1 MVLWRCIASP
11 CLIATILAQDLKA
24 LFAALALWFSASAAV
39 AQFPAKPVRVLVPFG
54 AGSSTDIVMRIIAQP
69 LSQSLGQPVV
79 VENKPGADGAIA
91 AAEVAK
97 AAPDGHTLILGTNSP
112 FSAAPHLRK
121 VPYDAIADFTPISL
135 VGNYTFF
142 VLVHPSVPARTLAE
156 LIAYAR
162 ANPGKLN
169 YATGNTGG
177 IVMTGMLASQANM
190 QLVHI
195 PYKSEP
201 PAITD
206 LLSGNVHVMI
216 SSYATVA
223 PHLREGKLRALVTT
237 LPNRSP
243 LLPEVPSIVEAGFKF
258 PFLPWA
264 GMFGPA
270 RMPKD
275 TIERLNRELNALLR
289 RGDVRETLLKQA
301 FDPKGSTA
309 EEFSAYVKEQYEIWG
324 KAIREAGIQPE

>member
-1 MVLWRCIASP
+1 MRAFFL
-11 CLIATILAQDLKA
+11 ILALMGVGT
-24 LFAALALWFSASAAV
+24 AA
-39 AQFPAKPVRVLVPFG
+39 AQYPSKPVRVLVPFG

-69 LSQSLGQPVV
+69 LGQVLGQPVV

-121 VPYDAIADFTPISL
+121 GLPYDALADFTPVSF

-142 VLVHPSVPARTLAE
+142 VVVHPSVPAKTLAD
-156 LIAYAR
+156 LIAHAR

-169 YATGNTGG
+169 YGTGNTSG
-177 IVMTGMLASQANM
+177 IVMTAMFASMANM
-190 QLVHI
+190 QLVHV

-206 LLSGNVHVMI
+206 LLSGNIHLMF

-223 PHLREGKLRALVTT
+223 PHLREGRLRALVTT

-243 LLPEVPSIVEAGFKF
+243 LLPEVPSIVEAGFPKF
-258 PFLPWA
+258 SVSPWA

-270 RMPKD
+270 RMPKEV
-275 TIERLNRELNALLR
+275 TERLNRELNAILR
-289 RGDVRETLLKQA
+289 NPEARESLARQA
-301 FDPKGSTA
+301 FDARGSSVP
-309 EEFSAYVKEQYEIWG
+309 EFTAYVKEQYDTWG
-324 KAIREAGIQPE
+324 RAIREAGIQPE

>member
-1 MVLWRCIASP
+1 MRL
-11 CLIATILAQDLKA
+11 LL
-24 LFAALALWFSASAAV
+24 ALAFFATSAW
-39 AQFPAKPVRVLVPFG
+39 AQYPSKPVRVLVPFG
-54 AGSSTDIVMRIIAQP
+54 AGSSTDIVMRILAQP
-69 LSQSLGQPVV
+69 LSLSLGQPVV

-97 AAPDGHTLILGTNSP
+97 AAPDGHTLLLATNSP
-112 FSAAPHLRK
+112 LSAAPHLRK
-121 VPYDAIADFTPISL
+121 LPYDALNDFTPISL

-156 LIAYAR
+156 FITYAR

-169 YATGNTGG
+169 YGTGNTSG
-177 IVMTGMLASQANM
+177 IVMTAMLASQAGIDI
-190 QLVHI
+190 VHV

-206 LLSGNVHVMI
+206 LLSGNIQVMI

-223 PHLREGKLRALVTT
+223 PHLREGRLRALVTT

-243 LLPEVPSIVEAGFKF
+243 LMTDIPAIVEVGFPKF
-258 PFLPWA
+258 SVSPWA

-275 TIERLNRELNALLR
+275 VTERLNRELNALIQR
-289 RGDVRETLLKQA
+289 QDVRESLLKQA
-301 FDPKGSTA
+301 FDPKGATTA
-309 EEFSAYVKEQYEIWG
+309 EFAGYVREQYGIWG
-324 KAIREAGIQPE
+324 RAIKEAGIQPE

>member
-1 MVLWRCIASP
+1 MR
-11 CLIATILAQDLKA
+11 
-24 LFAALALWFSASAAV
+24 ALALLLALLAAPAA

-54 AGSSTDIVMRIIAQP
+54 AGSSTDIVMRILAPP
-69 LSQSLGQPVV
+69 LTQALGQPVV

-97 AAPDGHTLILGTNSP
+97 APPDGHTLILGTNSP
-112 FSAAPHLRK
+112 FSAVPHLRRNA
-121 VPYDAIADFTPISL
+121 PYDALADFTPVTL

-142 VLVHPSVPARTLAE
+142 VVVHPSVPARTLQE
-156 LIAYAR
+156 LITYAR

-177 IVMTGMLASQANM
+177 IVMTAMLASQANI

-206 LLSGNVHVMI
+206 LLSGNVQVMI

-243 LLPEVPSIVEAGFKF
+243 LLAEVPSIVEAGFKF
-258 PFLPWA
+258 PFVPWA
-264 GMFGPA
+264 GVFGPA
-270 RMPKD
+270 KMPKD
-275 TIERLNRELNALLR
+275 VTERLNRELNVLLR
-289 RGDVRETLLKQA
+289 RADVRESLLKQA
-301 FDPKGSTA
+301 FEPRGASPG
-309 EEFSAYVKEQYEIWG
+309 EFAAYVRSQYSVWG
-324 KAIREAGIQPE
+324 NAIREAGIHPE

>member
-1 MVLWRCIASP
+1 MRWFFSLVFF
-11 CLIATILAQDLKA
+11 IATSALAQYP
-24 LFAALALWFSASAAV
+24 S
-39 AQFPAKPVRVLVPFG
+39 KPIRVLVPFG
-54 AGSSTDIVMRIIAQP
+54 AGSSTDIVMRILAQP

-97 AAPDGHTLILGTNSP
+97 AAPDGHTLLLATNSP
-112 FSAAPHLRK
+112 LSAAPHLRK
-121 VPYDAIADFTPISL
+121 LPYDALADFTPISL

-142 VLVHPSVPARTLAE
+142 VLVHPSVPARNLAE
-156 LIAYAR
+156 LITYAR

-169 YATGNTGG
+169 YGTGNTSG
-177 IVMTGMLASQANM
+177 IVMTAMLASQAGID
-190 QLVHI
+190 LVHV

-206 LLSGNVHVMI
+206 LLSGNIQVMI

-223 PHLREGKLRALVTT
+223 PHLREGRLRALVTT

-243 LLPEVPSIVEAGFKF
+243 LMPEVPAIVEAGFPKF
-258 PFLPWA
+258 SVSPWA

-270 RMPKD
+270 RMPREI
-275 TIERLNRELNALLR
+275 TERLNRELNALVGRQEVRDSLLR
-289 RGDVRETLLKQA
+289 QA
-301 FDPKGSTA
+301 FDPKGSRLD
-309 EEFSAYVKEQYEIWG
+309 EFAAYVRAQYDIWG
-324 KAIREAGIQPE
+324 RAIREAGIQPE

>member
-1 MVLWRCIASP
+1 MKLFFT
-11 CLIATILAQDLKA
+11 LA
-24 LFAALALWFSASAAV
+24 LFIAASAFG
-39 AQFPAKPVRVLVPFG
+39 QYPSKPIRVLVPFG
-54 AGSSTDIVMRIIAQP
+54 AGSSTDIVMRILAQP

-97 AAPDGHTLILGTNSP
+97 AAADGYTLLLATNSP
-112 FSAAPHLRK
+112 LSAAPHLRK
-121 VPYDAIADFTPISL
+121 LPYDALNDFTPITL

-142 VLVHPSVPARTLAE
+142 VLVHPSVPARNLSE

-169 YATGNTGG
+169 YGTGNTSG
-177 IVMTGMLASQANM
+177 IVMTAMLASQAGIE
-190 QLVHI
+190 LVHV
-195 PYKSEP
+195 PYRSEP

-206 LLSGNVHVMI
+206 LLSGNIQVMI

-223 PHLREGKLRALVTT
+223 PHLREGRLRALVTT

-243 LLPEVPSIVEAGFKF
+243 LMPEVPAIVEAGFPKF
-258 PFLPWA
+258 SVSPWA

-270 RMPKD
+270 RMPKEVSD
-275 TIERLNRELNALLR
+275 RLNRELNTLVR
-289 RGDVRETLLKQA
+289 RQDVRESLLRQA
-301 FDPKGSTA
+301 FDPKGSSTD
-309 EEFSAYVKEQYEIWG
+309 EFAAYVRSQYDIWG
-324 KAIREAGIQPE
+324 SAIREAGIQPD

>member
-1 MVLWRCIASP
+1 MRT
-11 CLIATILAQDLKA
+11 LILV
-24 LFAALALWFSASAAV
+24 AALLGAWAAH
-39 AQFPAKPVRVLVPFG
+39 AQYPSKPVRVVVPFG
-54 AGSSTDIVMRIIAQP
+54 AGSSTDIVMRILAQP
-69 LSQSLGQPVV
+69 LGQSLGQPVV

-97 AAPDGHTLILGTNSP
+97 AGADGHTLLLGTNSP

-121 VPYDAIADFTPISL
+121 VPYDPLADFTPITM

-142 VLVHPSVPARTLAE
+142 VVVHPGVPARTLQE

-169 YATGNTGG
+169 YATGNTSG
-177 IVMTGMLASQANM
+177 IVMTAMLASQAGM

-195 PYKSEP
+195 PYKTEP

-206 LLSGNVHVMI
+206 LLSGQIQLML
-216 SSYATVA
+216 SSYSTVA
-223 PHLREGKLRALVTT
+223 PHLREGRLRALVTT

-243 LLPEVPSIVEAGFKF
+243 LMPDAPSIVEAGFPKF
-258 PFLPWA
+258 SVSPWA

-275 TIERLNRELNALLR
+275 VTERLNRELNALFSR
-289 RGDVRETLLKQA
+289 QDVRESLLRQA
-301 FDPKGSTA
+301 FDPKGSTSA
-309 EEFSAYVKEQYEIWG
+309 EFAAYVREQYDIWG
-324 KAIREAGIQPE
+324 KAIRDAGIQPE

>member
-1 MVLWRCIASP
+1 MRTVL
-11 CLIATILAQDLKA
+11 L
-24 LFAALALWFSASAAV
+24 ALALLVSWQAA
-39 AQFPAKPVRVLVPFG
+39 AQFPSKPVRVLVPFG
-54 AGSSTDIVMRIIAQP
+54 AGSSTDIVMRILAQP
-69 LSQSLGQPVV
+69 LGQSLGQPVV

-91 AAEVAK
+91 AAELAK
-97 AAPDGHTLILGTNSP
+97 AAPDGHTIMLATNSP
-112 FSAAPHLRK
+112 MSAAPHLRK
-121 VPYDAIADFTPISL
+121 VPYDPIADFTPVTL

-142 VLVHPSVPARTLAE
+142 VLVHPSVPARSLQE
-156 LIAYAR
+156 LIAHAR

-169 YATGNTGG
+169 YGTGNTSG
-177 IVMTGMLASQANM
+177 IVMTAMLASQAGM

-206 LLSGNVHVMI
+206 LLSGTIQVMI

-243 LLPEVPSIVEAGFKF
+243 LMPEVPSIVEAGFPKF
-258 PFLPWA
+258 TVSPWA

-275 TIERLNRELNALLR
+275 VAERLNRELNALLGR
-289 RGDVRETLLKQA
+289 QEVRDSLAKQA
-301 FDPKGSTA
+301 FDPKGSTTD
-309 EEFSAYVKEQYEIWG
+309 EFAAYVKAQYEIWG
-324 KAIREAGIQPE
+324 RAIREAGIQPE

>member
-1 MVLWRCIASP
+1 M
-11 CLIATILAQDLKA
+11 KA
-24 LFAALALWFSASAAV
+24 LILVAALLGAGSAA
-39 AQFPAKPVRVLVPFG
+39 AQFPAKPIRAIVPFG

-69 LSQSLGQPVV
+69 LGQSLGQPVV

-97 AAPDGHTLILGTNSP
+97 AAPDGHTIILGTNSP

-121 VPYDAIADFTPISL
+121 VPYDAVADFTPIGM

-142 VLVHPSVPARTLAE
+142 VVVHPGVPARSLAE
-156 LIAYAR
+156 LIAHAR
-162 ANPGKLN
+162 AYPGKLN

-177 IVMTGMLASQANM
+177 IVMSGMLASQAGM

-206 LLSGNVHVMI
+206 LLSGNVQVMI

-223 PHLREGKLRALVTT
+223 PHLREGRLRALVTT

-243 LLPEVPSIVEAGFKF
+243 LLPEVPSIAEAGFKF

-264 GMFGPA
+264 GLFGPA
-270 RMPKD
+270 RMPRD
-275 TIERLNRELNALLR
+275 VTERLNRELNTLLAR
-289 RGDVRETLLKQA
+289 QDVRDNLLKQA
-301 FDPKGSTA
+301 FDPKGSSSA
-309 EEFSAYVKEQYEIWG
+309 ELGAYVREQYDIWG
-324 KAIREAGIQPE
+324 RAIREAGIQPE

>member
-1 MVLWRCIASP
+1 MRY
-11 CLIATILAQDLKA
+11 
-24 LFAALALWFSASAAV
+24 LFALALLAATSAA
-39 AQFPAKPVRVLVPFG
+39 AQYPSKPIRVLVPFG
-54 AGSSTDIVMRIIAQP
+54 AGSSTDIVMRILAQP
-69 LSQSLGQPVV
+69 LGQALGQPVV

-97 AAPDGHTLILGTNSP
+97 AAADGHTVVLGTNSP
-112 FSAAPHLRK
+112 FSAGPHLRK

-169 YATGNTGG
+169 YATGNTSG
-177 IVMTGMLASQANM
+177 IVMTAMLASQANM
-190 QLVHI
+190 QLVHV

-201 PAITD
+201 QAITE
-206 LLSGNVHVMI
+206 LLSGAIHVMI

-223 PHLREGKLRALVTT
+223 PHVREGKLRPLVTT
-237 LPNRSP
+237 LPNRSA
-243 LLPEVPSIVEAGFKF
+243 LLPEVPSIVEAGFPKF
-258 PFLPWA
+258 SVVPWA

-270 RMPKD
+270 RMPRD
-275 TIERLNRELNALLR
+275 VTERLNRELNLLLR
-289 RGDVRETLLKQA
+289 RAEVRDSLAKQA
-301 FDPKGSTA
+301 FDPKGSTI

-324 KAIREAGIQPE
+324 RAIREAGIQPE

>member
-1 MVLWRCIASP
+1 MRLLLTLALFLSTS
-11 CLIATILAQDLKA
+11 ALAQYP
-24 LFAALALWFSASAAV
+24 S
-39 AQFPAKPVRVLVPFG
+39 KPVRVLVPFG
-54 AGSSTDIVMRIIAQP
+54 AGSSTDIVMRILAQP
-69 LSQSLGQPVV
+69 LGQALGQPVV

-91 AAEVAK
+91 AAEVAR
-97 AAPDGHTLILGTNSP
+97 AAPDGHTIVLGTNSP
-112 FSAAPHLRK
+112 FSAGPHLRK

-169 YATGNTGG
+169 YATGNTSG
-177 IVMTGMLASQANM
+177 IVMTAMLASQANIELM
-190 QLVHI
+190 HV

-206 LLSGNVHVMI
+206 LLSGTIHVMI

-223 PHLREGKLRALVTT
+223 PQVREGRLRPLVTT

-243 LLPEVPSIVEAGFKF
+243 LMPEVPAIVEVGFPKF
-258 PFLPWA
+258 SVSTCA
-264 GMFGPA
+264 GMFVPA
-270 RMPKD
+270 RIPS
-275 TIERLNRELNALLR
+275 
-289 RGDVRETLLKQA
+289 DVT
-301 FDPKGSTA
+301 
-309 EEFSAYVKEQYEIWG
+309 V
-324 KAIREAGIQPE
+324 

>member
-1 MVLWRCIASP
+1 MKAL
-11 CLIATILAQDLKA
+11 ILA
-24 LFAALALWFSASAAV
+24 AALLGAGSAA
-39 AQFPAKPVRVLVPFG
+39 AQYPSKPIRALVPFG

-69 LSQSLGQPVV
+69 LGQSLGQPVV

-121 VPYDAIADFTPISL
+121 VPYDAIADFTPISM

-142 VLVHPSVPARTLAE
+142 VVVHPGVPARTLAE
-156 LIAYAR
+156 LIAHAR
-162 ANPGKLN
+162 AYPGKLN

-177 IVMTGMLASQANM
+177 IVMTGMLASQAGM

-206 LLSGNVHVMI
+206 LLSGNVQVMI

-243 LLPEVPSIVEAGFKF
+243 LLPEVPSIAEAGFKF

-270 RMPKD
+270 RMPKEV
-275 TIERLNRELNALLR
+275 TERLNRELNKLLAR
-289 RGDVRETLLKQA
+289 QDVRDSLLKQA
-301 FDPKGSTA
+301 FEPKGSGTA
-309 EEFSAYVKEQYEIWG
+309 EFMNYVREQYHIWG
-324 KAIREAGIQPE
+324 RAIREAGIQPE

>member
-1 MVLWRCIASP
+1 MRL
-11 CLIATILAQDLKA
+11 LLALA
-24 LFAALALWFSASAAV
+24 LFATSAW
-39 AQFPAKPVRVLVPFG
+39 AQYPSKPIRVLVPFG
-54 AGSSTDIVMRIIAQP
+54 AGSSTDIVMRILAQP

-97 AAPDGHTLILGTNSP
+97 AAPDGYTLLLATNSP
-112 FSAAPHLRK
+112 LSAAPHLRK
-121 VPYDAIADFTPISL
+121 LPYDALNDFTPISL

-142 VLVHPSVPARTLAE
+142 IVVHPGVPARTLQE

-169 YATGNTGG
+169 YATGNTSG
-177 IVMTGMLASQANM
+177 IVMTAMLASQSNM

-195 PYKSEP
+195 PYKTEP

-206 LLSGNVHVMI
+206 LLSGQIQLMI

-223 PHLREGKLRALVTT
+223 PHMREGKLRPLVTT

-243 LLPEVPSIVEAGFKF
+243 LMPDVPSIVEAGFPKF
-258 PFLPWA
+258 SVSPWA

-275 TIERLNRELNALLR
+275 VAERLNRELNTLLR
-289 RGDVRETLLKQA
+289 RQDVRDNLLKQA
-301 FDPKGSTA
+301 FDPKGSTID
-309 EEFSAYVKEQYEIWG
+309 EFTPYVRGQYEIWG